1 MRTRWIPVLAL
12 MAAAPAAGQQM
23 QHTEHMDHDGNQ
35 AVAGIQKLQQ
45 QVAGWL
51 IRSAE
56 EMPEANYSFKPTPE
70 VRSFGE
76 LIGHVANSQYGFCSA
91 ASGTASPNKTD
102 FEKVTAKADLVQGI
116 KDAMAFCDQA
126 YQMDNAKAMESVN
139 FFGQDGTR
147 LWVLEFN
154 TTHNNEH
161 YGNVVTY
168 LRMKGL
174 VPPSSQGSG
183 M

>member
-1 MRTRWIPVLAL
+1 MRYCWVPVLAL
-12 MAAAPAAGQQM
+12 MVAMPAAGQQM
-23 QHTEHMDHDGNQ
+23 QRAERMDGQGNQ
-35 AVAGIQKLQQ
+35 AVAGIQKLQA
-45 QVAGWL
+45 QVADWL
-51 IRSAE
+51 VRSAE
-56 EMPEANYSFKPTPE
+56 EMPEASYSWRPTPE

-76 LIGHVANSQYGFCSA
+76 LIGHVANVQYMFCSA
-91 ASGTASPNKTD
+91 ASGVESPNRTD
-102 FEKVTAKADLVQGI
+102 FEKVTAKAELVQAI
-116 KDAMAFCDQA
+116 RDAMAFCDEA
-126 YQMDNAKAMESVN
+126 YRMDDARAMESVN

-161 YGNVVTY
+161 YGNAVTY

-174 VPPSSQGSG
+174 VPPSSQGGG

>member
-1 MRTRWIPVLAL
+1 MRIRWIPVLAL
-12 MAAAPAAGQQM
+12 AAAAPAAGQQM
-23 QHTEHMDHDGNQ
+23 QHSEHEGNH

-51 IRSAE
+51 VRSAE

-76 LIGHVANSQYGFCSA
+76 LIGHVANAQYMFCSA
-91 ASGTASPNKTD
+91 ASGMASTNKTD

-116 KDAMAFCDQA
+116 RDAMAFCDKA
-126 YQMDNAKAMESVN
+126 YQMDDAKAMESVN

-161 YGNVVTY
+161 YGNIVTY

>member
-1 MRTRWIPVLAL
+1 MRNRWIPALAL
-12 MAAAPAAGQQM
+12 LVAAPAAGQQM
-23 QHTEHMDHDGNQ
+23 QHEEHAMHEGNQ
-35 AVAGIQKLQQ
+35 AVAGIQKLQA

-51 IRSAE
+51 VRSAE
-56 EMPEANYSFKPTPE
+56 QMPEANYSWRPTPE

-76 LIGHVANSQYGFCSA
+76 LIGHVANSQYMFCSA
-91 ASGTASPNKTD
+91 ASGVASPNKTD

-116 KDAMAFCDQA
+116 KDAMAFCDKA
-126 YQMDNAKAMESVN
+126 YQMDDARAMESVN

-168 LRMKGL
+168 LRLKGL

>member
-1 MRTRWIPVLAL
+1 MRIRWIPVLAL
-12 MAAAPAAGQQM
+12 AAAAPAAGQEM
-23 QHTEHMDHDGNQ
+23 QHAEHQGNH
-35 AVAGIQKLQQ
+35 AVAGIQQLQQ

-51 IRSAE
+51 VRSAE
-56 EMPEANYSFKPTPE
+56 MMPEENYSWRPTPE

-76 LIGHVANSQYGFCSA
+76 LIGHVANAQYMFCSA
-91 ASGTASPNKTD
+91 ASGMASTNKTD
-102 FEKVTAKADLVQGI
+102 FEKVAAKADLVQGI
-116 KDAMAFCDQA
+116 KDAMAFCEKA
-126 YQMDNAKAMESVN
+126 YQVDDAKAMETVN

-154 TTHNNEH
+154 ATHNNEH

-174 VPPSSQGSG
+174 VPPSSQGGG

>member
-1 MRTRWIPVLAL
+1 MRIRWVPVLAL
-12 MAAAPAAGQQM
+12 MAAAPVAGQQM
-23 QHTEHMDHDGNQ
+23 QHAEHQGNH
-35 AVAGIQKLQQ
+35 AVAGVAKLQQ

-51 IRSAE
+51 VRSAE
-56 EMPEANYSFKPTPE
+56 MMPEANYSWRPVPE

-76 LIGHVANSQYGFCSA
+76 LIGHVANAQYLFCA
-91 ASGTASPNKTD
+91 PASGMASPSKTD
-102 FEKVTAKADLVQGI
+102 FEKVTTKAELVKGI
-116 KDAMAFCDQA
+116 KDAMAFCEKA
-126 YQMDNAKAMESVN
+126 YQMDDARAMESVN

-154 TTHNNEH
+154 ATHNNEH

-168 LRMKGL
+168 LRLKGL
-174 VPPSSQGSG
+174 VPPSSQGNG